1 MNQPDVDAEEKKD
14 KEEIHA
20 AAEARIQTFSYEKP
34 ENTSKPK
41 AFARLC
47 ESDRLRLIVQ
57 VVKEGGDNNLHYHT
71 KADGSWVVLKGRV
84 RFYGAGDKVI
94 GEFGP
99 HEGLLLPGGSRYW
112 FEKVGKEDLEILQIF
127 GFEETSRNSKRIN
140 VEPPKA
146 WATHIPR
153 MTVWKE

>member
-34 ENTSKPK
+34 RIRPSPRPSPALRK
-41 AFARLC
+41 R
-47 ESDRLRLIVQ
+47 SLRLIVQ

-94 GEFGP
+94 E
-99 HEGLLLPGGSRYW
+99 
-112 FEKVGKEDLEILQIF
+112 
-127 GFEETSRNSKRIN
+127 RIR
-140 VEPPKA
+140 A
-146 WATHIPR
+146 A
-153 MTVWKE
+153 